1 MFKNKSVATVGIIG
15 LGRFGMP
22 LAKRL
27 CELGKEVLVA
37 DEDEA
42 KIKEIRN
49 DTEYAFVTSDLKK
62 ETLEDL
68 GFHNCEVVVVC
79 IGEKMDVSILAT
91 LNVLS
96 LGVPKVISKAVS
108 YEQGYVLEKLGAEV
122 VYPEHDMAL
131 RLAKRI
137 VACNVLDYISLNS
150 EIEITEIRIPRAF
163 VGLTVKNSDIR
174 RKYGLNIIAIE
185 HEGGISTDVDPEY
198 CLIEGDIVV
207 VIGKRDNIHKFEAV

>member
-1 MFKNKSVATVGIIG
+1 MFKNKNVATVGIIG
-15 LGRFGMP
+15 LGKFGMP

-27 CELGKEVLVA
+27 CELGKEVLVI

-49 DTEYAFVTSDLKK
+49 STEYAFVTTDLKK
-62 ETLEDL
+62 ETLEEVGL
-68 GFHNCEVVVVC
+68 HNCEVVVVC
-79 IGEKMDVSILAT
+79 IGEKMEVSILAT

-137 VACNVLDYISLNS
+137 VACNVLDYISLNG
-150 EIEITEIRIPRAF
+150 EIEITEIKVPQAF
-163 VGLTVKNSDIR
+163 TGMKVRDTDIR
-174 RKYGLNIIAIE
+174 KKYCLNIIAIG
-185 HEGGISTDVDPEY
+185 HGGDISTEVDPDY
-198 CLIEGDIVV
+198 CLSDGDIVV
-207 VIGKRDNIHKFEAV
+207 VIGKRDNIHAFEAV